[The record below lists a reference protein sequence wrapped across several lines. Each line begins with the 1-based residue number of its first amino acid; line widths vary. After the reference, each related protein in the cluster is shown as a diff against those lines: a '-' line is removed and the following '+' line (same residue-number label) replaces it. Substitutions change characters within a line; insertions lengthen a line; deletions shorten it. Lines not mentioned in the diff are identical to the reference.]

1 MNKRVKR
8 SFLNGFSSVI
18 VLLLR
23 SILLFAVRIVFVK
36 TLGKVLL
43 GVDSLFTNILL
54 ALSLADSGINTAISF
69 KLYEPIANKDYKYIN
84 TLMSF
89 YKKIYNVLGLV
100 VISIGLLILPF
111 LNFIVKQ
118 DISHIYIIFIL
129 YLITAVSTYF
139 ISYKNVLLAADQSD
153 YESSII
159 VCSTYLL
166 MYILQIVSL
175 ILFHNFIIF
184 IIVKIIMTI
193 VQQVLVNRKITKK
206 YSMINFKSKDKLP
219 KKEVKS
225 MINSIKA
232 MYMHKIGNYLV
243 TGTDTIIISANPSL
257 GVALVGVYTSYISI
271 TGLIDNMLYK
281 GLNGI
286 TASYG
291 ELSVTENTDAQENV
305 FNIISFLSFILFGLF
320 TTGFMFLLTP
330 FIKLCFGTDF
340 SLNYTI
346 LLILCIN
353 FFLVGNLKSIDVIK
367 EATGTFISDRYAPLI
382 QAAINLILSII
393 LTIKL
398 GLIGVVLGTL
408 ISTILVPLWNKPYIA
423 YKNIFKKSPI
433 SYFKTQF
440 IYILTL
446 IINYIITYYILKN
459 INISNSLVSFIIKGL
474 IIVIVYITFISITY
488 WRNSSFNYLKNIIV
502 RKIKRNS

>member
-1 MNKRVKR
+1 
-8 SFLNGFSSVI
+8 
-18 VLLLR
+18 
-23 SILLFAVRIVFVK
+23 
-36 TLGKVLL
+36 
-43 GVDSLFTNILL
+43 
-54 ALSLADSGINTAISF
+54 
-69 KLYEPIANKDYKYIN
+69 
-84 TLMSF
+84 
-89 YKKIYNVLGLV
+89 
-100 VISIGLLILPF
+100 
-111 LNFIVKQ
+111 
-118 DISHIYIIFIL
+118 
-129 YLITAVSTYF
+129 
-139 ISYKNVLLAADQSD
+139 
-153 YESSII
+153 
-159 VCSTYLL
+159 
-166 MYILQIVSL
+166 
-175 ILFHNFIIF
+175 
-184 IIVKIIMTI
+184 
-193 VQQVLVNRKITKK
+193 
-206 YSMINFKSKDKLP
+206 
-219 KKEVKS
+219 